1 MPRSA
6 FNRRQL
12 LALGAGTAGAIA
24 LPAAR
29 AQAYPAKPIRVVVPY
44 QAGGATDV
52 IARVFGDKL
61 AARLGQPVVIDN
73 KAGAGGI
80 LGTDT
85 VAKAAPDGYTL
96 LVTLSTSIL
105 INQFLYTKLPY
116 NPQKELAL
124 VSQLAAAPIT
134 LAVHPSVPVKTGPE
148 LLAYMAAHKGK
159 VSYGSYGIGSHAH
172 LAGAHMSR
180 VQNADMVHVAYKGE
194 APMLQDLIGGQVQ
207 MAYAS
212 ALGVKPHA
220 ETGRLR
226 IVGVTGP
233 RRMSVL
239 PDVPTL
245 LEQGM
250 TDDVYG
256 VVGFIGMAAPAGM
269 PRELVERVAREVQA
283 IGQLE
288 EVRTRIASMGFETAA
303 NGARDFEAV
312 YKKDLPVW
320 QKLVQE
326 SGARLD

>member
-6 FNRRQL
+6 FHRRHL
-12 LALGAGTAGAIA
+12 LALCASAAF
-24 LPAAR
+24 LPSVH
-29 AQAYPAKPIRVVVPY
+29 AQAYPNKPIRVVVPY

-239 PDVPTL
+239 PEVPTL

-256 VVGFIGMAAPAGM
+256 VVGFIGMAAPAGT
-269 PRELVERVAREVQA
+269 PREIVERVAREVQA
-283 IGQLE
+283 IGQME
-288 EVRTRIASMGFETAA
+288 DVRARITSMGFETAA
-303 NGARDFEAV
+303 NGVRDFEAV
-312 YKKDLPVW
+312 YKKDLPIW

>member
-6 FNRRQL
+6 FHRRQL
-12 LALGAGTAGAIA
+12 LALCASAAF
-24 LPAAR
+24 LPSVH
-29 AQAYPAKPIRVVVPY
+29 AQAYPNKPIRVVVPY

-256 VVGFIGMAAPAGM
+256 VVGFIGMAAPAGT
-269 PRELVERVAREVQA
+269 PREIVERVAREVQA
-283 IGQLE
+283 IGQME
-288 EVRTRIASMGFETAA
+288 DVRARITSMGFETAA
-303 NGARDFEAV
+303 NGVRDFEAV
-312 YKKDLPVW
+312 YKKDLPIW

>member
-1 MPRSA
+1 
-6 FNRRQL
+6 
-12 LALGAGTAGAIA
+12 
-24 LPAAR
+24 
-29 AQAYPAKPIRVVVPY
+29 VVVPY

-52 IARVFGDKL
+52 IGRVFGEKL
-61 AARLGQPVVIDN
+61 AQRLGQPVLIDN

-96 LVTLSTSIL
+96 LVSLSTSML
-105 INQFLYTKLPY
+105 TNQFLYAKLPY
-116 NPQKELAL
+116 DPRKELAL

-134 LAVHPSVPVKTGPE
+134 LAVHPSLPVKTGPE
-148 LLAYMAAHKGK
+148 LLAYIAANQGK
-159 VSYGSYGIGSHAH
+159 VSYGSYGVGSHAH

-180 VQNADMVHVAYKGE
+180 VQKAEMVHVAYKGE

-207 MAYAS
+207 LAYAS

-226 IVGVTGP
+226 IVGVTGT

-250 TDDVYG
+250 RDDVYS
-256 VVGFIGMAAPAGM
+256 VVGFIGMAAPAGT
-269 PRELVERVAREVQA
+269 PREIIERVAREVQA

-288 EVRTRIASMGFETAA
+288 DVRTRITAMGFETAA
-303 NGARDFEAV
+303 NGVRDFEAV
-312 YKKDLPVW
+312 YKKDLPIW
-320 QKLVQE
+320 EKLVAD